1 MEEIILKELKKLNN
15 LISEQN
21 LLKKDVLNF
30 LEACQY
36 LDVSGSHLYKLTSSK
51 QVPHFRPLG
60 RRLYF
65 NRQELDKW
73 LQQKRQKTNAEIE
86 MESRDYVINIR
97 RSRRERM
104 H

>member
-30 LEACQY
+30 LETCQY
-36 LDVSGSHLYKLTSSK
+36 LDVSGSHLYKLTSSR

-73 LQQKRQKTNAEIE
+73 LQNKRQKTNAEIE